1 MRLSEYFEK
10 FYVNQSVFAKKV
22 GISRTALN
30 NYAKGTIPR
39 LDRAY
44 KIQELTNGLVTI
56 SLDDW
61 VVDKK
66 VSGKKTK
73 KKTAKKN

>member
-1 MRLSEYFEK
+1 MHLSEYFEK
-10 FYVNQSVFAKKV
+10 FYVNQSVFAKKL

-61 VVDKK
+61 IINKNVN
-66 VSGKKTK
+66 TK
-73 KKTAKKN
+73 KSKKKKAN